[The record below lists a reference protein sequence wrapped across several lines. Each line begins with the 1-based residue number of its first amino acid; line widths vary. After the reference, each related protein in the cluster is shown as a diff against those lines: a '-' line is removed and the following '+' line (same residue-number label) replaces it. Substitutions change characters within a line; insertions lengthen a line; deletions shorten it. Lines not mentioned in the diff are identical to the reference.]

1 MVLAVG
7 LIGGNDGTYLARNL
21 FPAGGARDVHVAASW
36 LASPSPTPRAT
47 EEKQEAEALSEV
59 VRATLLP
66 ARELHGATPPAGI
79 AAAIRLYDW
88 DWAWAERTAFCE
100 SRWNPLAEGRAG
112 ERGLMQIH
120 PIHIPRIQRLGYTWA
135 QMYEVGPNLAVA
147 FDLWSEQGTRPWRG
161 SSSCRG

>member
-1 MVLAVG
+1 
-7 LIGGNDGTYLARNL
+7 
-21 FPAGGARDVHVAASW
+21 
-36 LASPSPTPRAT
+36 
-47 EEKQEAEALSEV
+47 
-59 VRATLLP
+59 
-66 ARELHGATPPAGI
+66 
-79 AAAIRLYDW
+79 
-88 DWAWAERTAFCE
+88 
-100 SRWNPLAEGRAG
+100 LAEGRAG